1 MSAHAWPVPEL
12 IMVQRSIHVSISL
25 YQTVSSLIG
34 CKAIT
39 IIIIIVTTAW
49 ADSGEVD
56 GVASHVT
63 PYYLYRVLWE

>member
-39 IIIIIVTTAW
+39 IIIIIVILTAW
-49 ADSGEVD
+49 ADPGKVD
-56 GVASHVT
+56 GVHG
-63 PYYLYRVLWE
+63 